1 MIRVKYA
8 NQEGIKIGFNRFNQS
23 DDEKIEDMRD
33 TLDSHNRP
41 QYDKTQSFL
50 LRASPI
56 ALLEPSQVNSV
67 VDQEMDEIINEVEI
81 EL

>member
-33 TLDSHNRP
+33 TLNSHNRP
-41 QYDKTQSFL
+41 
-50 LRASPI
+50 
-56 ALLEPSQVNSV
+56 
-67 VDQEMDEIINEVEI
+67 
-81 EL
+81 